1 MNRQQRRMA
10 QKKGL
15 PVAHEPVFNMKQ
27 SDIKKIKQEA
37 SEKAVNTAMIL
48 LLGIP
53 VKVLKEQYGWGMK
66 KRLPEFCEAMIDVYT
81 DFSYVRP
88 EDLLCTEDMIF
99 PLQKAAFEDVQVSLL
114 NGVDKYLTSQFGNY
128 MELPPENQRK
138 THNPKFIDFGD
149 GNIYKREG

>member
-1 MNRQQRRMA
+1 MNRQQRRMT

-81 DFSYVRP
+81 DFSNG
-88 EDLLCTEDMIF
+88 DLTLEQFADLIYQEC
-99 PLQKAAFEDVQVSLL
+99 
-114 NGVDKYLTSQFGNY
+114 GVKFVNNETTVKVILTQLHT
-128 MELPPENQRK
+128 MEQRK
-138 THNPKFIDFGD
+138 LSGKNLNRKEESDT
-149 GNIYKREG
+149 

>member
-53 VKVLKEQYGWGMK
+53 VKS
-66 KRLPEFCEAMIDVYT
+66 PERTIWMGHE
-81 DFSYVRP
+81 
-88 EDLLCTEDMIF
+88 E
-99 PLQKAAFEDVQVSLL
+99 K
-114 NGVDKYLTSQFGNY
+114 TS
-128 MELPPENQRK
+128 
-138 THNPKFIDFGD
+138 
-149 GNIYKREG
+149 

>member
-66 KRLPEFCEAMIDVYT
+66 KRLPEFCEEMIDVYT
-81 DFSYVRP
+81 DFSNG
-88 EDLLCTEDMIF
+88 DLTLEQFADLIYQEC
-99 PLQKAAFEDVQVSLL
+99 
-114 NGVDKYLTSQFGNY
+114 GV
-128 MELPPENQRK
+128 
-138 THNPKFIDFGD
+138 KFV
-149 GNIYKREG
+149 NNE

>member
-15 PVAHEPVFNMKQ
+15 PVTHEPVFNMKQ

-53 VKVLKEQYGWGMK
+53 VKVLKEQYGWSMK

-81 DFSYVRP
+81 DFSNG
-88 EDLLCTEDMIF
+88 DLTLEQFADLIYQEC
-99 PLQKAAFEDVQVSLL
+99 
-114 NGVDKYLTSQFGNY
+114 GV
-128 MELPPENQRK
+128 
-138 THNPKFIDFGD
+138 KFV
-149 GNIYKREG
+149 NNE

>member
-53 VKVLKEQYGWGMK
+53 VKVLKEQIWMGHEEK
-66 KRLPEFCEAMIDVYT
+66 
-81 DFSYVRP
+81 
-88 EDLLCTEDMIF
+88 
-99 PLQKAAFEDVQVSLL
+99 
-114 NGVDKYLTSQFGNY
+114 TS
-128 MELPPENQRK
+128 
-138 THNPKFIDFGD
+138 
-149 GNIYKREG
+149 

>member
-15 PVAHEPVFNMKQ
+15 PVTHEPVFNMKQ

-53 VKVLKEQYGWGMK
+53 VKVLKDNM
-66 KRLPEFCEAMIDVYT
+66 
-81 DFSYVRP
+81 
-88 EDLLCTEDMIF
+88 
-99 PLQKAAFEDVQVSLL
+99 
-114 NGVDKYLTSQFGNY
+114 
-128 MELPPENQRK
+128 
-138 THNPKFIDFGD
+138 D
-149 GNIYKREG
+149 GA

>member
-53 VKVLKEQYGWGMK
+53 GK
-66 KRLPEFCEAMIDVYT
+66 
-81 DFSYVRP
+81 S
-88 EDLLCTEDMIF
+88 
-99 PLQKAAFEDVQVSLL
+99 
-114 NGVDKYLTSQFGNY
+114 
-128 MELPPENQRK
+128 
-138 THNPKFIDFGD
+138 
-149 GNIYKREG
+149 